1 MNFFLA
7 STSRSRRAMLK
18 AAGVP
23 FEAVSPGVDE
33 DELKLSL
40 RAENASP
47 RAIAD
52 ALAEAKALKISR
64 RYPQALALGADQ
76 MLALEDGTTIDKAAD
91 MSALRDQ
98 LLTLR
103 GRTHRLISAAVIGEA
118 GRPVWRF
125 VDTAKLHVREF
136 SEIWLDDYLAKEGD
150 KLLWGVGG
158 YRIEEAGVQLF
169 ARVEGDQFTIRG
181 LPLVPVLDY
190 LRTRG
195 VLTA

>member
-1 MNFFLA
+1 MDLVLA
-7 STSRSRRAMLK
+7 STSSSRRAMLE

-23 FEAVSPGVDE
+23 FDAVPPGVDE

-40 RAENASP
+40 KAEKASP

-52 ALAEAKALKISR
+52 ALAEAKALKISHR
-64 RYPQALALGADQ
+64 MPDALVLGADQ
-76 MLALEDGTTIDKAAD
+76 MLALDDGTTMDKAAD
-91 MSALRDQ
+91 MAELRAQ

-103 GRTHRLISAAVIGEA
+103 GRTHRLISAAVIAEA

-125 VDTAKLHVREF
+125 VDLAKLHVRDF
-136 SEIWLDDYLAKEGD
+136 SESWLDRYLADAGET
-150 KLLWGVGG
+150 LLWGVGG

-169 ARVEGDQFTIRG
+169 SNVEGDQFTIRG
-181 LPLVPVLDY
+181 LPLIQVLDY

-195 VLTA
+195 VMAA